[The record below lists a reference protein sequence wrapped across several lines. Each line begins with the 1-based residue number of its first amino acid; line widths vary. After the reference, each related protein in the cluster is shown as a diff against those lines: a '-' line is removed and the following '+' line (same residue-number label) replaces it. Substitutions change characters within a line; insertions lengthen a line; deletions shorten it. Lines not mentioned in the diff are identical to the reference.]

1 MLCQLNISDKFRSLN
16 FDERRKKI
24 SFIIYHY
31 TETDNLD
38 EAIKLLTCKK
48 RRVSCHFV
56 IDTNGDVYNLVDVN
70 KRAWHA
76 GESIWKRSND
86 INSRS
91 IGIEIVYPGE
101 KTKSKYSD
109 SQILSIVK
117 LTNILKKKFKISNK
131 NILGHSDIAPN
142 RKIDP
147 GVFFP
152 WKKLSKESIG
162 TWVDHISDNEKLNQK
177 EYQSFLKNL
186 KRIGYSQVEL
196 NQRKFMGINKRIIE
210 NFHRHHLP
218 ELLQDTPNKSSL
230 TKSIALVNLNS
241 N

>member
-1 MLCQLNISDKFRSLN
+1 MLAKTTSLEIDGVTQKSNKSKKILLCIIDILKYYLKSIKMLCQLNISDKFRSLN
-16 FDERRKKI
+16 FDERRKI

-56 IDTNGDVYNLVDVN
+56 IDTNGDVNLVDVN

-91 IGIEIVYPGE
+91 IGIEIVVSWR

-117 LTNILKKKFKISNK
+117 LTNILKK
-131 NILGHSDIAPN
+131 
-142 RKIDP
+142 
-147 GVFFP
+147 V
-152 WKKLSKESIG
+152 
-162 TWVDHISDNEKLNQK
+162 
-177 EYQSFLKNL
+177 
-186 KRIGYSQVEL
+186 
-196 NQRKFMGINKRIIE
+196 
-210 NFHRHHLP
+210 
-218 ELLQDTPNKSSL
+218 
-230 TKSIALVNLNS
+230 
-241 N
+241 